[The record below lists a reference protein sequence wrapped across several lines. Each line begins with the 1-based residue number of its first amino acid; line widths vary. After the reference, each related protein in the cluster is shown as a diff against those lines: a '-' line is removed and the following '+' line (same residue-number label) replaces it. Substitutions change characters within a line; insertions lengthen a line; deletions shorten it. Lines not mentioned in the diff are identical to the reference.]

1 MGVGIVVA
9 ALVWWFRRRRATII
23 ESRRS
28 STIKAEPSTPAT
40 IESKIFELSEAG
52 NVYIPPQEQQVRVH
66 ELPSTP
72 GAMELDG
79 SGNVNITPKEQQ
91 PRVHEMPAEGPM
103 YELAAES
110 QQCEL
115 EGTPPPKKS
124 PRETK

>member
-1 MGVGIVVA
+1 MGIIVA
-9 ALVWWFRRRRATII
+9 ALIWWFRRRRATIT

-52 NVYIPPQEQQVRVH
+52 NVYTPLQEQQVRVH
-66 ELPSTP
+66 EMPSTP

-79 SGNVNITPKEQQ
+79 SGNAYITPREQH

-110 QQCEL
+110 PQCEL
-115 EGTPPPKKS
+115 EGTPRPKESPP
-124 PRETK
+124 ETK